1 MLMLP
6 CPQENITPQQCRL
19 RDMTY
24 AAPISVDVEYTRG
37 KELVVRKGKNGQ
49 GAIVIGRMPL
59 MLRSSRCV
67 LKGKSEEELAKLGKC
82 FPSDFY
88 FY

>member
-1 MLMLP
+1 MP
-6 CPQENITPQQCRL
+6 FPQEGITPQKCRL

-37 KELVVRKGKNGQ
+37 KELVVRKGKGGQ

-67 LKGKSEEELAKLGKC
+67 LKDKDEEELAKLGENWVAVG
-82 FPSDFY
+82 S
-88 FY
+88 